1 VSFIAMILPV
11 RIWPS
16 RLWGS
21 SVSIGTEFFDA
32 LRYLDCRRLIRR
44 VTQLNRS
51 ELLMFVHPRLLALAA
66 GMLAAFAAAAAE
78 TSVSVPVTDLKFTE
92 AGIGPL
98 KVAPGYGDLGKGAH
112 GTFVKFPAGFVS
124 PLHAHSDD
132 YSGVVISG
140 VLANEASASV
150 KERPLAPG
158 SYWFQRGKANHVT
171 KCLSANECV
180 FFITQP
186 GKFDFIEAH

>member
-1 VSFIAMILPV
+1 MFTCP
-11 RIWPS
+11 RIP
-16 RLWGS
+16 
-21 SVSIGTEFFDA
+21 
-32 LRYLDCRRLIRR
+32 
-44 VTQLNRS
+44 
-51 ELLMFVHPRLLALAA
+51 ALAA
-66 GMLAAFAAAAAE
+66 CIFTALAVSAAE
-78 TSVSVPVTDLKFTE
+78 TSISVPVTDLKFTD

-98 KVAPGYGDLGKGAH
+98 KVATGYGDLGKGAH

-140 VLANEASASV
+140 VLANEPSAGA
-150 KERPLAPG
+150 KERPLPPG
-158 SYWFQRGKANHVT
+158 SYWFQKGKANHVT

>member
-1 VSFIAMILPV
+1 MFTRHRIL
-11 RIWPS
+11 
-16 RLWGS
+16 
-21 SVSIGTEFFDA
+21 A
-32 LRYLDCRRLIRR
+32 L
-44 VTQLNRS
+44 TAS
-51 ELLMFVHPRLLALAA
+51 AFTALAA
-66 GMLAAFAAAAAE
+66 LAAE
-78 TSVSVPVTDLKFTE
+78 TSISVPVTELKFGD

-98 KVAPGYGDLGKGAH
+98 KVAPGFGDLGKGAH
-112 GTFVKFPAGFVS
+112 GTFVKFPAGFAS

-140 VLANEASASV
+140 VLANESSATA

-158 SYWFQRGKANHVT
+158 SYWFQKGKANHVT

>member
-1 VSFIAMILPV
+1 MFIP
-11 RIWPS
+11 R
-16 RLWGS
+16 R
-21 SVSIGTEFFDA
+21 A
-32 LRYLDCRRLIRR
+32 LVLTAI
-44 VTQLNRS
+44 T
-51 ELLMFVHPRLLALAA
+51 FAALAA
-66 GMLAAFAAAAAE
+66 SAAE
-78 TSVSVPVTDLKFTE
+78 TSISVPVTELKFSD

-98 KVAPGYGDLGKGAH
+98 KVSPVFGDLGKGAH
-112 GTFVKFPAGFVS
+112 GTFVKFPAGYAS

-140 VLANEASASV
+140 VLANEPSASA

-158 SYWFQRGKANHVT
+158 SYWFQKGKANHVT

-186 GKFDFIEAH
+186 GRFDFIEAH

>member
-1 VSFIAMILPV
+1 MF
-11 RIWPS
+11 
-16 RLWGS
+16 
-21 SVSIGTEFFDA
+21 
-32 LRYLDCRRLIRR
+32 
-44 VTQLNRS
+44 NRNAI
-51 ELLMFVHPRLLALAA
+51 LALVIGA
-66 GMLAAFAAAAAE
+66 LASMAVRAAE
-78 TSVSVPVTDLKFTE
+78 TSVSVPVTHLKFSD

-98 KVAPGYGDLGKGAH
+98 RVAAGFGDPGRGAH
-112 GTFVKFPAGFVS
+112 GTFVKFPAGYAS

-140 VLANEASASV
+140 VLSNESSAGATD
-150 KERPLAPG
+150 RPLPPG
-158 SYWFQRGKANHVT
+158 SYWFQKGQANHVT